1 MSSSKLNGITI
12 LKNQNFS
19 KDELLT
25 YAQSLSLKV
34 GEIQDKLL
42 HWEFGPVMEMKFD
55 RQAQN
60 YLFSDEVVPFHWD
73 GAFYREPQKLL
84 FFCEESVGNGGETL
98 FVNTELLWNSLTEEQ
113 KEKCLKVT
121 LTYRTEKKA
130 HYGGEIKVPLVQKHP
145 VTGAIILR
153 LAEEVETHLNPVTL
167 EISGIDNAE
176 TFYQELR
183 TKLYDPEFMYEHSW
197 QKGDLLVCDN
207 FTFLHGRRA
216 LGGNL
221 KRSFKRVQIL

>member
-1 MSSSKLNGITI
+1 MSSSKLNGIMI
-12 LKNQNFS
+12 LKDQKFS
-19 KDELLT
+19 KEELLT
-25 YAQSLSLKV
+25 YAQTLSDKS

-42 HWEFGPVMEMKFD
+42 HWDFGPMMEMRFD
-55 RQAQN
+55 RNAQN

-73 GAFYREPQKLL
+73 GAFYREPSKLL

-98 FVNTELLWNSLTEEQ
+98 FVNTELLWSSLTEE
-113 KEKCLKVT
+113 EKVKCEKVT

-145 VTGAIILR
+145 RTGSIILR

-167 EISGIDNAE
+167 NIIGIENADA
-176 TFYQELR
+176 FYQELR
-183 TKLYDPEFMYEHSW
+183 NKLYDPAFMYEHAW
-197 QKGDLLVCDN
+197 EKGDLLVCDN

-221 KRSFKRVQIL
+221 KRSFKRIQIL

>member
-1 MSSSKLNGITI
+1 MFSSKLNGITI
-12 LKNQNFS
+12 LRNQNFS
-19 KDELLT
+19 TDELLT
-25 YAQSLSLKV
+25 YAQSLSHKK
-34 GEIQDKLL
+34 GDIQDKLL

-84 FFCEESVGNGGETL
+84 FFCEESEGNGGETL
-98 FVNTELLWNSLTEEQ
+98 FVNTELLWKSLTPDE
-113 KEKCLKVT
+113 KKKCLDVT

-130 HYGGEIKVPLVQKHP
+130 HYGGEIKVPLVQMHP
-145 VTGAIILR
+145 ETGEMILR
-153 LAEEVETHLNPVTL
+153 LAEEVETVLNPVTL
-167 EISGIDNAE
+167 EISGVKDAE
-176 TFYQELR
+176 AFYQTLR
-183 TKLYDPEFMYEHSW
+183 KKLYDQAFMYEHAW

-221 KRSFKRVQIL
+221 KRSFKRIQIL

>member
-1 MSSSKLNGITI
+1 MFSSKLNGIAI
-12 LKNQNFS
+12 LKNQHFS
-19 KDELLT
+19 KEELLT
-25 YAQSLSLKV
+25 FAENLSDRP

-55 RQAQN
+55 QLAQN

-73 GAFYREPQKLL
+73 GAFYREPRKLL
-84 FFCEESVGNGGETL
+84 FFCQESEGNGGETL
-98 FVNTELLWNSLTEEQ
+98 FVNTELLWNSLAD
-113 KEKCLKVT
+113 KEKEDCTKVT

-145 VTGAIILR
+145 SNGATILR
-153 LAEEVETHLNPVTL
+153 LAEEVETHLNPVSL
-167 EISGIDNAE
+167 EISGIPNADI
-176 TFYQELR
+176 FYQELR
-183 TKLYDPEFMYEHSW
+183 KKLYDPEFMYEHSW
-197 QKGDLLVCDN
+197 QKGDLLICDN

-221 KRSFKRVQIL
+221 KRSFMRIQIL